1 MPPHYSLGSEA
12 PSCRLGTSL
21 ARREGDVTDL
31 DLGHVPVSRA
41 RLLPIYSRIANK
53 VQPYSCAFWP
63 IGAVVKSIHTAAAA
77 RGPCRHNLQRYF
89 LSREFSKETFSLKR
103 YILSRASTR

>member
-1 MPPHYSLGSEA
+1 
-12 PSCRLGTSL
+12 
-21 ARREGDVTDL
+21 VIDL

-63 IGAVVKSIHTAAAA
+63 VGVVVKSIHTAAAA
-77 RGPCRHNLQRYF
+77 RGPCRHTVPC
-89 LSREFSKETFSLKR
+89 LSNS
-103 YILSRASTR
+103 I

>member
-1 MPPHYSLGSEA
+1 M
-12 PSCRLGTSL
+12 
-21 ARREGDVTDL
+21 TDL

-63 IGAVVKSIHTAAAA
+63 VGAVVKSIHTAAAA
-77 RGPCRHNLQRYF
+77 RGPCRHNSSYMNIAF
-89 LSREFSKETFSLKR
+89 LEIANRM
-103 YILSRASTR
+103 YIIIGIMPLHSTHRIQPLDISMFRPLLITYTN

>member
-63 IGAVVKSIHTAAAA
+63 VGAVVKSIHTAAAA
-77 RGPCRHNLQRYF
+77 RGPCRHTRDAF
-89 LSREFSKETFSLKR
+89 LPLIVELGPNRCLWVR
-103 YILSRASTR
+103 

>member
-63 IGAVVKSIHTAAAA
+63 VGAVVKSIHTAAAA
-77 RGPCRHNLQRYF
+77 RGPCRHNCHGPIRRQGYYQMV
-89 LSREFSKETFSLKR
+89 S
-103 YILSRASTR
+103 Y